1 MVQRMVSQGIFIT
14 KIRITLSVGKIIE
27 GIQMRRKT
35 GTEALET
42 MQVCFSENADLCKW
56 KAKETVIGNAIREV
70 PGGIIVYGAEKGNI
84 EIFYYS
90 QEVLELF
97 GILQRDISGGKVFL
111 LKDLVSR
118 KDLKKLKH
126 SLDERDTRK
135 DGMSCEFRIIN
146 RKTGYRWVC
155 FRERAI
161 TEDGH
166 PEMFIAIMLD
176 ITREKEKEISAKK
189 LALQSKYIYE
199 HDSLTGLY
207 RKEAFEKQ
215 AWELIHKNPDTDY
228 VFVRWDAEHFKL
240 VNELSGYEVG
250 NQLLI
255 RAAELITDFLGTE
268 GVAARLGSDHFILC
282 FPLKML
288 DIQKSFRKI
297 RGILSSM
304 NFDYNIRIYAG
315 IYVVVD
321 REEPVDFMCDKAA
334 LALSS
339 IKGRYMETHAYYDHE
354 MMQNMLKEQE
364 VKNDMWDALKND
376 QFKVYVQP
384 KYDVISGKIVGG
396 EALVRWKHPEKG
408 FVNPVDFIPF
418 FERSG
423 FISNMDQYIWEHV
436 ALYLQNCMERG
447 NRVLPISV
455 NVSRI
460 DFYRDNL
467 YVHFVK
473 LLDSHKLSSKYMEL
487 EVTESAYSTDE
498 EILYHTLEQLQ
509 RAGFSIL
516 IDDFG
521 SGYSSFGM
529 MKKAP
534 ADVLKLDMEFLRGID
549 KNGRGKTIVKHM
561 VEMAKELVIPV
572 IAEGVETQEH
582 VELLREIGC
591 DYAQGYF
598 YSKPVPLEEYDRM
611 VQGE

>member
-1 MVQRMVSQGIFIT
+1 MVQRMVSQGIFILERESFYQRG
-14 KIRITLSVGKIIE
+14 INE

-35 GTEALET
+35 GTEDFET
-42 MQVCFSENADLCKW
+42 IQVCFAENADMCKW
-56 KAKETVIGNAIREV
+56 KAKETVIGSVIHEV
-70 PGGIIVYGAEKGNI
+70 PGGIVIYGTKQGSI
-84 EIFYYS
+84 QIFYYS
-90 QEVLELF
+90 EEVLELF
-97 GILQRDISGGKVFL
+97 GLQQGDVSEKKIFL

-118 KDLKKLKH
+118 KDLMKLKQ
-126 SLDERDTRK
+126 SLKGRNTK
-135 DGMSCEFRIIN
+135 GDGISCEFRIIN

-155 FRERAI
+155 FRERRI
-161 TEDGH
+161 CHCGQPD
-166 PEMFIAIMLD
+166 MFVAIMLD
-176 ITREKEKEISAKK
+176 ITREKEKELSAKQ

-199 HDSLTGLY
+199 HDALTGLY

-215 AWELIHKNPDTDY
+215 AWDLIHKNPDTDY

-255 RAAELITDFLGTE
+255 QAAELITDFLGTQ
-268 GVAARLGSDHFILC
+268 GVASRLGSDHFILC

-297 RGILSSM
+297 REVLSRM

-315 IYVVVD
+315 IYVVMD

-339 IKGRYMETHAYYDHE
+339 IKGRYMETHAYYDNE

-364 VKNDMWDALKND
+364 VKNDMWDALKNH

-384 KYDVISGKIVGG
+384 KYDVISGRIVGG

-408 FVNPVDFIPF
+408 FVNPMDFIPF

-423 FISNMDQYIWEHV
+423 FISNLDQYIWEHV
-436 ALYLQNCMERG
+436 ARYLRNCMERG
-447 NRVLPISV
+447 ARVLPISV

-473 LLDSHKLSSKYMEL
+473 LLDTHKLSAKYMEL
-487 EVTESAYSTDE
+487 EVTESAYATDE
-498 EILYHTLEQLQ
+498 EVLFHTLEQLQ

-534 ADVLKLDMEFLRGID
+534 VDVLKLDMEFLRGID

-598 YSKPVPLEEYDRM
+598 YSKPVPIEEYDRM